1 MTISTA
7 YEGFT
12 EFKIGDIEY
21 EDDAEEGANPIE
33 FRYAAPSVAVDT
45 SGRFVTHEIIG
56 GSTVRQKVGEEP
68 IEVSVKGVC
77 TEDTAVDID
86 GLRDAKNGT
95 IYSDRLRGGSL
106 DVQFASASTS
116 PLEDG
121 GAVSLSDDDKFLYT
135 FQLECVEVTI

>member
-1 MTISTA
+1 MTVSTA
-7 YEGFT
+7 YKGFT
-12 EFKIGDIEY
+12 DFKIGDIEY
-21 EDDAEEGANPIE
+21 EDDAQEGANPIE
-33 FRYAAPSVAVDT
+33 FRYAAPSVSVDT

-77 TEDTAVDID
+77 TEKTAVDID
-86 GLRDAKNGT
+86 GLRDAKFGT

-106 DVQFASASTS
+106 KVQFASASTA

-121 GAVSLSDDDKFLYT
+121 GAVSLSDDDEFLYT
-135 FQLECVEVTI
+135 LTLECVEVTV